1 MQGDADDANR
11 SGLATP
17 QEFIQRTKAA
27 VFGDD
32 VEDPNMKEAG
42 EERMFM

>member
-1 MQGDADDANR
+1 MQGDAEDRDR
-11 SGLATP
+11 SGIATP

-32 VEDPNMKEAG
+32 VEDPNTKEGA
-42 EERMFM
+42 E